1 MEATITRRP
10 SVKTSHKAPPPV
22 LRLVYTP
29 SLGVVRDR
37 IYTLLIGDNQLGRDA
52 VEPDGLII
60 PEDGLLSRTHA
71 YVRLQKLGTAE
82 YGLYVRDVGSKNGT
96 TVNGVPLQQQEV
108 KLQLGDVLRVG
119 DSFLTVSRLATG
131 DEAIPALI
139 GDSADVA
146 ELRARLHAISPT
158 TEPVLLLGE
167 NGTGKEVAARE
178 IHRLSKRSGE
188 FVAVNAS
195 AIPAELLESQFFGQ
209 VGGAFTGA
217 RPSVG
222 FFRFAHR
229 GTLFIDEVGD
239 LPLSL
244 QPKLLRALEQNEVTP
259 VGATASQPCEVRI
272 IAATNCDL
280 LAAIANRQFREDL
293 YARLEGA
300 LVHLSP
306 LRNRREDILPIIQ
319 HCVSGVQDKLNAEV
333 VNALLT
339 YRYPRNIR
347 QLLRLAK
354 HLSMYGSD
362 KEFWDRLT
370 TENHQSAEVEKE
382 TNEKEMW
389 VRPSRDELDS
399 LLRKHAGVLKYVARE
414 IGCSPRTLGRFI
426 ELERLDLTT
435 YRSTNE

>member
-1 MEATITRRP
+1 M
-10 SVKTSHKAPPPV
+10 

-37 IYTLLIGDNQLGRDA
+37 IYTLLLGDNQLGRDA

-71 YVRLQKLGTAE
+71 YVRLQKLGTVG

-108 KLQLGDVLRVG
+108 RLQMGDVLRVG

-131 DEAIPALI
+131 DEASPKLI

-167 NGTGKEVAARE
+167 SGTGKEVAARE
-178 IHRLSKRSGE
+178 IHRLSKRTGAL
-188 FVAVNAS
+188 VPVNAS
-195 AIPAELLESQFFGQ
+195 AIPTELLESQFFGQ
-209 VGGAFTGA
+209 VSGAFTGA
-217 RPSVG
+217 RPSLG
-222 FFRFAHR
+222 FFRAAHR
-229 GTLFIDEVGD
+229 GTLFLDEIGD
-239 LPLSL
+239 LPLQL
-244 QPKLLRALEQNEVTP
+244 QPKLLRALDQNEVTP

-272 IAATNCDL
+272 IAATNRDL
-280 LAAIANRQFREDL
+280 LAAIENGQFREEL

-319 HCVSGVQDKLNAEV
+319 NCVSGVQDKLNAEV

-339 YRYPRNIR
+339 YGYPRNIR
-347 QLLRLAK
+347 QLQGLAN

-362 KEFWDRLT
+362 EEFWGRLT
-370 TENHQSAEVEKE
+370 TENHQIAEVEKE
-382 TNEKEMW
+382 TNEKEKW

-399 LLRKHAGVLKYVARE
+399 LLRKHAGVLAHVASE
-414 IGCSPRTLGRFI
+414 IGCSPRHLGRFI
-426 ELERLDLTT
+426 TEERLDPTT
-435 YRSTNE
+435 YKRSKG